1 MKRIVGGLMLLLL
14 ALAAVSCSEKNVV
27 ENVDPEENLRFEIRV
42 DSVETTSARIAII
55 PSDTVSTYYW
65 NLFYAASIAGMS
77 DDTLCSEMKKDME
90 NELNRSSLN
99 AIAFSVSDMLSQGD
113 ELYNYKGLAAN
124 TDYAVLAVKMNE
136 EGHASGPVAK
146 QYFKTLPVEE
156 DSSVVIATGT
166 AKLHD
171 LRKTDGTFMLAANDG
186 DLEITISV
194 FSTELEGLFTSAD
207 MDQSASYI
215 TDWGMFKSFNILEL
229 EFTGKQE
236 EGNYIYEGWFITVN
250 KVKYRFRFL
259 CSL

>member
-1 MKRIVGGLMLLLL
+1 MRTFCLNTFMAVAVL
-14 ALAAVSCSEKNVV
+14 AFVACTPQNQ
-27 ENVDPEENLRFEIRV
+27 PEQKPVQDLKFAITV
-42 DSVETTSARIAII
+42 DSVEQTEARIGIN
-55 PSDTVSTYYW
+55 PSDSVATYYW
-65 NLFYAASIAGMS
+65 NVFVAESVAGKQEDSLRLEMEKDFIEWWKTSIASGY
-77 DDTLCSEMKKDME
+77 
-90 NELNRSSLN
+90 
-99 AIAFSVSDMLSQGD
+99 AIPYSRLLS
-113 ELYNYKGLAAN
+113 KGNTSYRYTDLAAN
-124 TDYAVLAVKMNE
+124 TDYVVLSVAMNDSAR
-136 EGHASGPVAK
+136 ASGPVAK

-171 LRKTDGTFMLAANDG
+171 LRKTDGTFVLAANDG

-229 EFTGKQE
+229 EFTGKKE
-236 EGNYIYEGWFITVN
+236 DENYIYEGWFIAQN
-250 KVKYRFRFL
+250 MVKYRFRFL

>member
-1 MKRIVGGLMLLLL
+1 MRNILLG
-14 ALAAVSCSEKNVV
+14 AWMVLAALVFSSCGGQSEID
-27 ENVDPEENLRFEIRV
+27 DPQEEAEVRFEIRV
-42 DSVETTSARIAII
+42 DSVETTAARIVIM

-65 NLFYAASIAGMS
+65 NVFYAASIAGMS
-77 DDTLCSEMKKDME
+77 DETLRSEMEKDME
-90 NELNRSSLN
+90 DEIRRYCLSG
-99 AIAFSVSDMLSQGD
+99 SVVTCSDILSRG
-113 ELYNYKGLAAN
+113 EEVYNYKGMAAN
-124 TDYAVLAVKMNE
+124 TDYAVLAVKMNG
-136 EGHASGPVAK
+136 EGLSSGPVAK